1 MSIIVNRISQI
12 ATLFTPE
19 CSEADPDEDFERPEG
34 CDLLEPILKR
44 YDESEGNLEMM
55 IIKRENELVCQ
66 TSESIKNSIEA
77 AADNFMIYF

>member
-19 CSEADPDEDFERPEG
+19 CSEADEDEFEKAEG

-44 YDESEGNLEMM
+44 YDESEGNLELM
-55 IIKRENELVCQ
+55 IQKRENELVC
-66 TSESIKNSIEA
+66 
-77 AADNFMIYF
+77 

>member
-19 CSEADPDEDFERPEG
+19 CSDADETDLNQSAS

-44 YDESEGNLEMM
+44 YDESDQNLELM
-55 IIKRENELVCQ
+55 IQKRENELVC
-66 TSESIKNSIEA
+66 
-77 AADNFMIYF
+77 

>member
-19 CSEADPDEDFERPEG
+19 CSEADEDEFEKPEG

-44 YDESEGNLEMM
+44 YDESEVNLELM
-55 IIKRENELVCQ
+55 I
-66 TSESIKNSIEA
+66 
-77 AADNFMIYF
+77 